1 MARQTARLRPGATRT
16 IEDTSRRRQLG
27 EELEKNLVLRARQA
41 VEVLE
46 QSVVLGSEGI
56 VFLDP
61 VDESH
66 RVTLHRRE

>member
-1 MARQTARLRPGATRT
+1 MRWTAASEKDPANAT
-16 IEDTSRRRQLG
+16 
-27 EELEKNLVLRARQA
+27 LEKNLVLRARPA

-56 VFLDP
+56 VVLDR